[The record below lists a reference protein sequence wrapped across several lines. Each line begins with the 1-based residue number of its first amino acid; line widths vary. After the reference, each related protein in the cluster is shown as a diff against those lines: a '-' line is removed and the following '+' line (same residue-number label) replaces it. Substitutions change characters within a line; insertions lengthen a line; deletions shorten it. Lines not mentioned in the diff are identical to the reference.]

1 MHSMF
6 FLMENKRVSQALR
19 FTRAIFLNQPCHSEE
34 RSDEES
40 AFAVKNRKSSFLAA
54 PCTVRCGAALGMTGG
69 RDFHLHWWTEGP
81 CNTRDDI
88 VGAFF
93 ISLLVF
99 AGLLISAA
107 TAQSAR
113 PQGVPES
120 RPAKAEPTEQPVS
133 QQGSLVGRVRQT
145 GFVQLQAES
154 FKDLPSERKLLAY
167 WLSMAAIA
175 INPIVYDQNSVY
187 SLREKHLLEQ
197 ILTHPRGIDPG
208 TLKKVTDYTKLFWGN
223 RGNHNAFTSRK
234 FLPEFTAAELKA
246 AAERALKNGAS
257 FGTPQKLAR
266 ELRELE
272 KPIFDPDFEPM
283 LTLKNPPNG
292 EDPLLASANNLYQGV
307 SLIDLKDFTEEYPL
321 NSRLVKQNGKLVEQI
336 YRAGTPDGKVP
347 PGLYATEL
355 ALAIRYLKTALPYAA
370 DAQKVV
376 LNDLIRYYQ
385 TGHPADWRQFNI
397 HWVKDNSDIDFSNG
411 FIEVYTDARGMKGAS
426 QAFVTTIDARMN
438 KLMKGF
444 AENAAYFEKRAP
456 WDDKYK
462 LEKPHPPLANAV
474 EALVETGGFDVNTI
488 GENLPN
494 EAEIHDNY
502 GSKSFIFTGST
513 RALNAARGDTV
524 AREFCDSQPELERA
538 RKYGDLAGDLFTAMH
553 EVIGHGSGKMNPQ
566 LTREPASYIKE
577 YYSTLEETR
586 ADLMALWNFFD
597 PKLVE
602 LGALPSYDVAK
613 AAYDGEAR
621 AALVQL
627 REVPTGDT
635 IEEDHRRGTQLIVNY
650 IRDKTGA
657 LQPVLR
663 DGKVYMLVTNYQKMR
678 EGVGML
684 LSELMRIKAEGDY
697 EAAKSLI
704 TQYGIHFNKE
714 WRDQVVERYKRL
726 DLPTYWVGINPD
738 LELRR
743 RSNGKSRE
751 VTITYPR
758 DIVKQQLRYS
768 VIAGR

>member
-1 MHSMF
+1 MLSPSLPSRVKSAKQL
-6 FLMENKRVSQALR
+6 FLV
-19 FTRAIFLNQPCHSEE
+19 F
-34 RSDEES
+34 
-40 AFAVKNRKSSFLAA
+40 
-54 PCTVRCGAALGMTGG
+54 GG
-69 RDFHLHWWTEGP
+69 
-81 CNTRDDI
+81 
-88 VGAFF
+88 
-93 ISLLVF
+93 LLVF
-99 AGLLISAA
+99 AAAAKSAG
-107 TAQSAR
+107 
-113 PQGVPES
+113 PQGAPEP
-120 RPAKAEPTEQPVS
+120 RPAKTGPTEERAS
-133 QQGSLVGRVRQT
+133 QQGSLVDRVGQM
-145 GFVQLQAES
+145 GFVQLQADS

-175 INPIVYDQNSVY
+175 VNPIVYDQNSVY
-187 SLREKHLLEQ
+187 GLREKHLLEQ

-208 TLKKVTDYTKLFWGN
+208 ALKEVTDYTRIFWGN

-266 ELRELE
+266 ELQELE

-292 EDPLLASANNLYQGV
+292 EDPLVASANNLYQGV

-321 NSRLVKQNGKLVEQI
+321 NSRLVKKNGELVEQV
-336 YRAGTPDGKVP
+336 YRAGTPDGKVS

-355 ALAIRYLKTALPYAA
+355 GLAIRYLKAALPYAA
-370 DAQKVV
+370 DSQKVV
-376 LNDLIRYYQ
+376 LSDLIRYYQ

-397 HWVKDNSDIDFSNG
+397 DWVKDNSDIDFSNG

-456 WDDKYK
+456 WDEKYK
-462 LEKPHPPLANAV
+462 LEKPQPPLANAV
-474 EALVETGGFDVNTI
+474 EALVETGDFDVNTI

-494 EAEIHDNY
+494 EAEIHDKY

-513 RALNAARGDTV
+513 RALNAARGDKV
-524 AREFCDSQPELERA
+524 AQEFCDAQPELERA
-538 RKYGDLAGDLFTAMH
+538 RKYGDLAEDLFTAMH

-566 LTREPASYIKE
+566 LTREPAYYIKE

-602 LGALPSYDVAK
+602 LGAMPSYDVAK

-650 IRDKTGA
+650 IHDKTGA
-657 LQPVLR
+657 LQPVVR